1 MSSTHEIDR
10 HRLIVII
17 DVWCGK
23 IGLGGSVHNGIIAS
37 AQFRLCKIAV
47 MASQRNKGRG
57 TVGTYT
63 LALETKRKWSAV
75 VWTAVFLVV
84 VLFALVASPFAYG
97 NGQASKKTTVKN
109 AGSTLKIIK
118 DDLFKQGH
126 FYLVKGS
133 IYNPNA
139 KAVKN
144 VVIRYY
150 IWKKFIGHDD
160 RGSVVKRGGGLV
172 LARINYLPPKQTV
185 EFTTDAGAPIY
196 VDVEPDPL
204 KAEISADWDQ

>member
-1 MSSTHEIDR
+1 ME
-10 HRLIVII
+10 
-17 DVWCGK
+17 
-23 IGLGGSVHNGIIAS
+23 
-37 AQFRLCKIAV
+37 
-47 MASQRNKGRG
+47 
-57 TVGTYT
+57 TYT
-63 LALETKRKWSAV
+63 PALEAKRKWSAV
-75 VWTAVFLVV
+75 SWTAVFLVV
-84 VLFALVASPFAYG
+84 VLFALAGSPVAYG
-97 NGQASKKTTVKN
+97 NGQTSKKAAVKN

-160 RGSVVKRGGGLV
+160 RGSVVSQGGGLV
-172 LARINYLPPKQTV
+172 LAKINYLPPKQTV
-185 EFTTDAGAPIY
+185 EFATDNGAPVY

>member
-1 MSSTHEIDR
+1 VNLEE
-10 HRLIVII
+10 L
-17 DVWCGK
+17 
-23 IGLGGSVHNGIIAS
+23 LGIS
-37 AQFRLCKIAV
+37 AFAIEVKKK
-47 MASQRNKGRG
+47 SF
-57 TVGTYT
+57 
-63 LALETKRKWSAV
+63 AV
-75 VWTAVFLVV
+75 VWTLAFSVSFLI
-84 VLFALVASPFAYG
+84 ALITTSSAYG
-97 NGQASKKTTVKN
+97 NAQAKKTTVKS
-109 AGSTLKIIK
+109 AGSTLKIVK
-118 DDLFKQGH
+118 DDLFKQGG

-160 RGSVVKRGGGLV
+160 RGSTVKQGGGLV

-185 EFTTDAGAPIY
+185 EFTTDSGAPVY

-204 KAEISADWDQ
+204 KAEITAEWDQ